1 MRYQARNLGTYAT
14 LESNH
19 HSSVLRVYT
28 AQDHISEATAVV
40 AERSLLL
47 RELERLLREHAGVA
61 AAGEEHVRD
70 QIALDV
76 VPCAGVLAQPA
87 LLADVR

>member
-1 MRYQARNLGTYAT
+1 MRYPTRNLGTYAT
-14 LESNH
+14 LGSVH
-19 HSSVLRVYT
+19 HSSVLRKYA

-47 RELERLLREHAGVA
+47 RELERLLREYARVA

-70 QIALDV
+70 EIALDV
-76 VPCAGVLAQPA
+76 VPCTGVLTQPA
-87 LLADVR
+87 L